1 MLDDDIQRV
10 RETEVP
16 WNELRQA
23 GVFRRLEKARNAAP
37 IPPPRRAPLLLL
49 ASALAIFA
57 GIMLWRARP
66 ASVAVQAPSVV
77 TGDRAAGESILRLAD
92 GSLARQSDHAHVEL
106 QATDEG
112 RTDLLQTEGTVTY
125 EVVHNPMRRFVVRV
139 RDVSVSV
146 LGTVFRVEVRPTE
159 VAVHVERGQV
169 EVAQLERRVR
179 LNAGEGIVLETSPA
193 VAAGGSS
200 AEPADSAA
208 SGPPAIDSP
217 PAPRAG
223 DGAPKVMSPV
233 QLLDRADRA
242 RARGELD
249 DAAAALHELLR
260 RYPNEARA
268 ALAEFMLGSVEMTRG
283 APAEAVHAF
292 RACVQRAPGG
302 TLGEDALAELAKAQA
317 LSGDNAG
324 ASSTAHL
331 YLAAYPRGVHR
342 RAMQRLVDGEP

>member
-1 MLDDDIQRV
+1 M
-10 RETEVP
+10 
-16 WNELRQA
+16 
-23 GVFRRLEKARNAAP
+23 
-37 IPPPRRAPLLLL
+37 
-49 ASALAIFA
+49 
-57 GIMLWRARP
+57 
-66 ASVAVQAPSVV
+66 QAPAVV
-77 TGDRAAGESILRLAD
+77 TSDKATGESILRLAD
-92 GSLARQSDHAHVEL
+92 GSVARQSDHAHVEL

-125 EVVHNPMRRFVVRV
+125 EVVHNPVRRFVVRV

-159 VAVHVERGQV
+159 VSVHVERGQV

-179 LNAGEGIVLETSPA
+179 LNAGEGIVLETSA
-193 VAAGGSS
+193 VVAPGAPS
-200 AEPADSAA
+200 AEPSDLPP
-208 SGPPAIDSP
+208 SGPPAIESP
-217 PAPRAG
+217 PAPRPG
-223 DGAPKVMSPV
+223 DGASKGVSPV

-260 RYPNEARA
+260 QYPNDARA

-283 APAEAVHAF
+283 RPSDAARAF

-317 LSGDNAG
+317 LSGDKAA

-331 YLAAYPRGVHR
+331 YLAAYPSGVHR
-342 RAMQRLVDGEP
+342 KAMQRLVDGEP